1 MGKNVKLGKLTM
13 FNIVLFGFM
22 GQVAWAVENNY
33 FNTFLFNVI
42 GGTSKDISHMV
53 AASSVVAV
61 LATLLMGTLS
71 DKVNKRK
78 VFICGGYILWGF
90 TVMAFAFISRE
101 SIGGLLGIPAV
112 QAVTATVCAVI
123 IMDCIMTFMGST
135 SNDAAF
141 NAWITDI
148 TVPENRARTEGVLA
162 TLPVLAMVIVTV
174 AFGVLAS
181 SFGYPACFIGLGI
194 LVTIC
199 GIVGLFTLKDS
210 LTGEK
215 KDTHFFDELF
225 YGFRPSVIKSNRGL
239 YLSLA
244 CLSIY
249 CIAVQV
255 FFPYLFI
262 YVQHQIGLDF
272 GSLNITPGL
281 AVAAVLVIGGV
292 IAGAIIMGSLMD
304 KKGRAPFAIPSVLL
318 LMVGLVAV
326 FFAKNLATFAIF
338 AVVFLVGYG
347 LMAILLSAAVR
358 DFTPE
363 GKAGSFQGVR
373 MIFAVMIPMIIGP
386 AIGSAVTEAFAVKTY
401 TNDYSEIVN
410 VPPPHIFIA
419 AAAVALLVLIP
430 LAFLIKEWKS
440 VERRNAETQEIAA
453 AADAD
458 EEKAGE

>member
-1 MGKNVKLGKLTM
+1 MNKSTKLGKAAI
-13 FNIVLFGFM
+13 FNIILFGFM

-42 GGTSKDISHMV
+42 GGSSKDISHMV

-61 LATLLMGTLS
+61 MTTLIMGTLS
-71 DKVNKRK
+71 DKVNRRK
-78 VFICGGYILWGF
+78 LFICGGYIAWGF
-90 TVMAFAFISRE
+90 TVMAFALISRE
-101 SIGGLLGIPAV
+101 NVGRILGIEA
-112 QAVTATVCAVI
+112 AAALGATVLVVI

-148 TVPENRARTEGVLA
+148 TDNSNRAKTEGILA

-181 SFGYPACFIGLGI
+181 SFGYPKCFIGLGL

-199 GIVGLFTLKDS
+199 GIIGIFTIKDS
-210 LTGEK
+210 LSGEK
-215 KDTHFFDELF
+215 KNTNFWSDLI

-244 CLSIY
+244 CLCIY
-249 CIAVQV
+249 SVAVQV

-262 YVQHQIGLDF
+262 YVQHQIGLDL
-272 GSLNITPGL
+272 GSLNITPVF
-281 AVAAVLVIGGV
+281 AVTAVLVIGGV

-304 KKGRAPFAIPSVLL
+304 KKGRAPFSVPSVLFFL
-318 LMVGLVAV
+318 AGLAAV
-326 FFAKNLATFAIF
+326 FFAKNLATFAVC
-338 AVVFLVGYG
+338 AVVFLAGYG
-347 LMAILLSAAVR
+347 LLAILLSAAVR

-363 GKAGSFQGVR
+363 GKVGSFQGVR
-373 MIFAVMIPMIIGP
+373 MIFGVMIPMIIGP

-401 TNDYSEIVN
+401 TNDYAEVVN
-410 VPPPHIFIA
+410 VPPPHIFLA
-419 AAAVALLVLIP
+419 AAAVGILVFIP
-430 LAFLIKEWKS
+430 LAFLIKEWKN
-440 VERRNAETQEIAA
+440 V
-453 AADAD
+453 
-458 EEKAGE
+458 EKAERAKAEEPAKTAE